1 METTYLFALLLL
13 VLLVVL
19 FVVNKKQKQ
28 KKSGQET
35 AVKSSR
41 KAGTAA
47 GGAVKASSATAASSA
62 PADEA
67 AGQAAA
73 AQLDVGDDLGWDVA
87 PESSTVSVE
96 TVDAL
101 TEYKVY
107 KQFGY
112 HQKAA
117 ESLAQYLQNH
127 NTSDGMRGTLA
138 VELAGLWL
146 QAKQP
151 DELAEVLT
159 QYRDVIGKDDAERLI
174 KEGLGL
180 DSNHLA
186 LRVLAEELLGW
197 GVQETAQE
205 LGLNQA
211 DAMPVAAKQDVFTPE
226 KAAEQQAKADEQAQ
240 LARRRDLVRGEEQQW
255 QIDQDERDV
264 LLGFAKPEQGYQLL
278 KDQLVYDAAVRCL
291 NKAIQQ
297 SDKPAG
303 LIIDALSLD
312 YRNNKLGVFAQH
324 LWRLYYSLG
333 QHGNRVKERMLGW
346 GYNLGNHPMFDEL
359 ERKPNEQRLREI
371 GMNQGY
377 ITRGSSAMKAKRK
390 SLVESVASESFV
402 AQNPAERI
410 LSDAESLLTYG
421 QLDHAMELLE
431 SSIFEHPQESQLYIA
446 LFDLYER
453 LEDWPRLENML
464 HKIRDAVKT
473 PPEEVVLA
481 MSQLLQRIN
490 HGGVQQ

>member
-1 METTYLFALLLL
+1 METTYLLIPLL
-13 VLLVVL
+13 VGLLAVL

-28 KKSGQET
+28 KQS
-35 AVKSSR
+35 
-41 KAGTAA
+41 
-47 GGAVKASSATAASSA
+47 
-62 PADEA
+62 
-67 AGQAAA
+67 GQAAA
-73 AQLDVGDDLGWDVA
+73 PAAKTARKSAQAAGAATGKAAAAPAASEAPAEQPAPALDVGDDIGWDVA

-117 ESLAQYLQNH
+117 ESLAQYLQTH
-127 NTSDGMRGTLA
+127 STSDSMRGTLA

-159 QYRDVIGKDDAERLI
+159 QYRDVISKDDAEQLI
-174 KEGLGL
+174 KDGLGL

-205 LGLNQA
+205 LGLNQN

-226 KAAEQQAKADEQAQ
+226 AAAEQQAKAEEQAQ
-240 LARRRDLVRGEEQQW
+240 LARRRDLVSGDEQQW
-255 QIDQDERDV
+255 KIDQDERDV

-346 GYNLGNHPMFDEL
+346 GYNLGNHPMFEEL

-431 SSIFEHPQESQLYIA
+431 TSIFEHPQESQLYIA

-453 LEDWPRLENML
+453 LEDWPRLENIL

>member
-1 METTYLFALLLL
+1 METTYLLVPLL
-13 VLLVVL
+13 VGLLAVL

-28 KKSGQET
+28 KQSGQTNVAAKPTRKAKADPAAASPKT
-35 AVKSSR
+35 AAAPAAT
-41 KAGTAA
+41 AGTAA
-47 GGAVKASSATAASSA
+47 
-62 PADEA
+62 PEA
-67 AGQAAA
+67 EP
-73 AQLDVGDDLGWDVA
+73 LDVGEDIGWDVA

-117 ESLAQYLQNH
+117 ESLAQYLQDH
-127 NTSDGMRGTLA
+127 PTSDSMRGTLA
-138 VELAGLWL
+138 VELASLWL

-159 QYRDVIGKDDAERLI
+159 QYRNVIGKDDAEQLI
-174 KEGLGL
+174 KDGLGL

-205 LGLNQA
+205 LGLSQT
-211 DAMPVAAKQDVFTPE
+211 DALPVEPKQNVFASDALAP
-226 KAAEQQAKADEQAQ
+226 EQQAQMTADQAQ
-240 LARRRDLVRGEEQQW
+240 MANRRNLVVSNEPQW
-255 QIDQDERDV
+255 KIDQDERDV

-312 YRNNKLGVFAQH
+312 YRNKKLGVFAQH

-333 QHGNRVKERMLGW
+333 KHGNRVKERMLGW

-377 ITRGSSAMKAKRK
+377 ITRGSSAMKAKRR

-410 LSDAESLLTYG
+410 LSDVESLLTYG

-431 SSIFEHPQESQLYIA
+431 GSIFKHTQESQLYIA

-453 LEDWPRLENML
+453 LEDWPRLESML

>member
-1 METTYLFALLLL
+1 MDMTYLLALLLFG
-13 VLLVVL
+13 LLIVL

-28 KKSGQET
+28 KQSGQADAAAKT
-35 AVKSSR
+35 VR
-41 KAGTAA
+41 KT
-47 GGAVKASSATAASSA
+47 GGAVAGQTA
-62 PADEA
+62 PAA
-67 AGQAAA
+67 APVSTATDTTPAA
-73 AQLDVGDDLGWDVA
+73 LDVGEDIGWDVA

-117 ESLAQYLQNH
+117 ESLAQYLQAH
-127 NTSDGMRGTLA
+127 QVSVSMRGTLA

-151 DELAEVLT
+151 DQLADVLT
-159 QYRDVIGKDDAERLI
+159 QYRDDIGKDDAERLI
-174 KEGLGL
+174 KDGLGL

-205 LGLNQA
+205 LGLSQA
-211 DAMPVAAKQDVFTPE
+211 DALPVAAKQDVFTQE
-226 KAAEQQAKADEQAQ
+226 RSAGQQAAANERAQ
-240 LARRRDLVRGEEQQW
+240 SVRRRNLVTGEERQW
-255 QIDQDERDV
+255 KIDQDERDV
-264 LLGFAKPEQGYQLL
+264 LLCFAKPEQGYRLL

-377 ITRGSSAMKAKRK
+377 ITRGSSALKAKRK
-390 SLVESVASESFV
+390 SLVESVASETFV

-410 LSDAESLLTYG
+410 LSDTESLLTYG

-431 SSIFEHPQESQLYIA
+431 NSIFEHPQESQLYIA

-453 LEDWPRLENML
+453 LEDWPRLEHML
-464 HKIRDAVKT
+464 HKIRDAVRT